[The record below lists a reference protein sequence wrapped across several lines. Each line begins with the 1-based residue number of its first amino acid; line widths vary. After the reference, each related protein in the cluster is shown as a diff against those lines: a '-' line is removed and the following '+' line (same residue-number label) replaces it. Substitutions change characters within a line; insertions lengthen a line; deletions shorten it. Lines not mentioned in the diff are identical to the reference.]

1 MDPNAEDNVII
12 FNEKDRGMQTFC
24 LKKAGK
30 VLQKGF
36 RASSI
41 NNHKQKLKHLKN
53 GKEDQT
59 QRKSYLRDQEKE
71 GQNENCQMSS

>member
-1 MDPNAEDNVII
+1 
-12 FNEKDRGMQTFC
+12 MQTFC

-41 NNHKQKLKHLKN
+41 NNHKQKLKHLEN
-53 GKEDQT
+53 GRGLNTKE
-59 QRKSYLRDQEKE
+59 KLSE
-71 GQNENCQMSS
+71 GS